1 MNFRHPWLREVIA
14 TAHDAGRAIMDVYGR
29 DFDVTHKT
37 DSSPLTE
44 ADQAAHRLIAGRL
57 RALTPDIPVL
67 SEEEIDLP
75 EREHWGQG
83 RYWLVDPLDGTR
95 EFIKRNGEFTVNIAL
110 VEQGRPVLGV
120 VHAPAL
126 GWSYAAAAGEG
137 AFKRVAGSAPHHH
150 PLSPE
155 GRGVGERVQTAKQSD
170 IDNESWQAIHCATH
184 KENSPWRVVGSRSH
198 AGDSLQ
204 AVLDRLGSY
213 ELVPMGSSLKLCLV
227 AEGAADLYPRL
238 GPTSLWDTAAAQCVV
253 EEAGGRVVDLAGNP
267 LRYGDTAH
275 LLNPQFL
282 VCGSSDLSR
291 LMAVVEM

>member
-1 MNFRHPWLREVIA
+1 M
-14 TAHDAGRAIMDVYGR
+14 AHDAGRAIMDVYGR
-29 DFDVTHKT
+29 DFDVSHKA

-75 EREHWGQG
+75 GREHWGQG

-137 AFKRVAGSAPHHH
+137 AFKRTG
-150 PLSPE
+150 E
-155 GRGVGERVQTAKQSD
+155 GA
-170 IDNESWQAIHCATH
+170 WQAIHCATH
-184 KENSPWRVVGSRSH
+184 KENAPWRVVGSRSH

-204 AVLDRLGSY
+204 AVLDRLGDY

-253 EEAGGRVVDLAGNP
+253 EEAGGRVIDPAGRP
-267 LRYGDTAH
+267 LGYADTEH
-275 LLNPQFL
+275 LLNPQFF
-282 VCGSSDLSR
+282 VYGSGEPPG
-291 LMAVVEM
+291 LMPISIGS